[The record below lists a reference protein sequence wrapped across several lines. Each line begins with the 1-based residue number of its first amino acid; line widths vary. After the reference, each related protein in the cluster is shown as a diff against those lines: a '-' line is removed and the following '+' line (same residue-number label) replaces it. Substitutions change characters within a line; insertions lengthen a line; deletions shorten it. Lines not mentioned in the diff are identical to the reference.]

1 MKDLIESLEIDYRE
15 VLIKVIRDL
24 EENNT
29 FNIEG
34 IESLKLVENLSLD
47 LLSLENPIEVFNT
60 IKDLVRVRIP
70 YKKYRRVLDKR
81 IELILLGYRKV
92 KTIGI
97 EKRSRF

>member
-1 MKDLIESLEIDYRE
+1 MESLEVDYRE
-15 VLIKVIRDL
+15 ILIKVIRDL

-29 FNIEG
+29 FNIEN
-34 IESLKLVENLSLD
+34 IESLKLVENFSLD
-47 LLSLENPIEVFNT
+47 LLSLESPIEVFST

-70 YKKYRRVLDKR
+70 YTKFKRVLDKR

-97 EKRSRF
+97 EKR

>member
-1 MKDLIESLEIDYRE
+1 MENLIESLEIDYRE

-29 FNIEG
+29 FNIEN
-34 IESLKLVENLSLD
+34 IESLKLVENFSLD

-60 IKDLVRVRIP
+60 IKDLVRVRIS

-92 KTIGI
+92 KINY
-97 EKRSRF
+97 

>member
-1 MKDLIESLEIDYRE
+1 MENLIESLEIDYRE

-29 FNIEG
+29 FNIEN
-34 IESLKLVENLSLD
+34 IESLKLVENFSLD

-60 IKDLVRVRIP
+60 IKDLVKVRIP

-92 KTIGI
+92 KIIGI
-97 EKRSRF
+97 EKR

>member
-1 MKDLIESLEIDYRE
+1 MKELIESLEIDYRE

-29 FNIEG
+29 FNIEN
-34 IESLKLVENLSLD
+34 IESLELVENFSLD

-60 IKDLVRVRIP
+60 IKDLVKVRIS

-97 EKRSRF
+97 GKR